1 MFQKIKKKLP
11 DVLLFC
17 FVFFIFVMPVVMLF
31 IMSITTENG
40 YGINNYLVLMAE
52 KRTQKAIINT
62 IIIAVCS
69 TLIAMLFGT
78 IMAFVVA
85 YTNIRF
91 KKIVEALVLMPY
103 VIPSYVVTL
112 SWSNLFMANGSINKF
127 LKSIGLPVINIY
139 SIGGIVLVMG
149 ICNIPVVYLIV
160 ISMLRKIPTDMEWAS
175 RASGYSVMETM
186 KKIDLVQ
193 VMPAVV
199 NGSVLA
205 FLAAIDN
212 FSVPAFLGISAGIPV
227 LSTYIYEKAISF
239 GPTAFNSAAVLSV
252 LLSVIA
258 LTGSVLQNR
267 LVKKRSDSES
277 IKEDY
282 TERILLTKGKRI
294 VLEFVCIICLIAV
307 NVVPLISMF
316 TSSFV
321 KLFGQKISAKTFT
334 LENYRF
340 VLTNQGIRK
349 AILNSLFL
357 AVLTC
362 AVCILIGTAIAYI
375 KIRKKS
381 KAAGL
386 AESAASLTYALPGI
400 VLSLA
405 MIFYWSRI
413 PNVYG
418 TIRIL
423 MIAYIT
429 RYLVL
434 QIKGSTTAL
443 LSVDE
448 SLEEAARVGG
458 SNPVRTWFR
467 ILIPLITKPVLSGSF
482 MIFVSA
488 MTELTLSSMLAAA
501 GTKTIGLTIFNLQQG
516 GDYNKS
522 AAMSAIIVLMLAAG
536 YVIKIFIKK
545 REEGIK

>member
-1 MFQKIKKKLP
+1 MFQKLKKKLP

-69 TLIAMLFGT
+69 TLIAMFFGT

-127 LKSIGLPVINIY
+127 LKSIGIPVINIY

-258 LTGSVLQNR
+258 LTGSILQNR

-282 TERILLTKGKRI
+282 TERILLTKGKRTI
-294 VLEFVCIICLIAV
+294 LEIVCIICLIAV

-357 AVLTC
+357 AVFTC
-362 AVCILIGTAIAYI
+362 ALCILIGTAIAYI

-429 RYLVL
+429 RYLIL

-458 SNPVRTWFR
+458 SNPFRTWFR

-522 AAMSAIIVLMLAAG
+522 AAMSAIIVLLLAAG